1 MTIATVTI
9 RTFVRQGL
17 ACMAFALAIAAQG
30 SDPLQSP
37 DTIEIRVLR
46 EDGLPLPAGTL
57 LQLHTRSFPDPA
69 APQFWAPSGIGPAVE
84 ALVVGNQGAIKVT
97 ARTAAIGSVSW
108 LHVERTVDDGM
119 RERAFVPLRPTPD
132 SIVLRREQRLA
143 AGQVVDAAGAAVPA
157 HACQLGV
164 APPSV
169 GGIPARELLGHRW
182 VQRDGRYELWGWPAP
197 GDFQLTGAYLHFGPA
212 APPIA
217 LEFGGKDLDVVL
229 PVTGHLQV
237 DLPTPKPFP
246 MGAAFVVM
254 RDLDRGGVLRRYLI
268 PNDATNVRVLTGRY
282 AVKLELSGVEVR
294 DFGTLQVLPN
304 QTTEVAHDLRA
315 TVRVFRVEVVDPDG
329 KPIFGARVRVVGCPD
344 EPLAPEPRVVDG
356 KIRHVFLVATTK
368 VSVDLEVSEFGAA
381 AAPIVVEGVAGDRV
395 VELKVRRR

>member
-1 MTIATVTI
+1 M
-9 RTFVRQGL
+9 
-17 ACMAFALAIAAQG
+17 
-30 SDPLQSP
+30 
-37 DTIEIRVLR
+37 
-46 EDGLPLPAGTL
+46 PLPAGTL
-57 LQLHTRSFPDPA
+57 LQVHTRSFPDPA

-84 ALVVGNQGAIKVT
+84 AFVVGNQGAIKVT

-212 APPIA
+212 TPPIA

-254 RDLDRGGVLRRYLI
+254 RDLDRGGVLRRFMI
-268 PNDATNVRVLTGRY
+268 PNDATKVRVLTGRY

-294 DFGTLQVLPN
+294 DFGTLRVLHN
-304 QTTEVAHDLRA
+304 QTTETYHGVLGPAAGLRS
-315 TVRVFRVEVVDPDG
+315 RVVPGWDEGEGVDEAAFPSTFIPGCRDRRSWRSVLRGDEAPELAVGRRADEVVDANGLRSP
-329 KPIFGARVRVVGCPD
+329 PSLLGACRGWSCYRV
-344 EPLAPEPRVVDG
+344 
-356 KIRHVFLVATTK
+356 
-368 VSVDLEVSEFGAA
+368 
-381 AAPIVVEGVAGDRV
+381 
-395 VELKVRRR
+395 